1 MTQVPLKKPLTD
13 DELNGLAQ
21 AMNTKYKS
29 ALDGRL
35 FSAEAEQKD
44 DGVYVKVLLKNQDSS
59 FYYPVEARVKYK
71 HEELGVSEAAL
82 FLIDYIDTYFEEF
95 LISQEIYLPIDWADY
110 EYEAVDFQ
118 IKGQIF
124 NKKLDQ
130 MADELLGANSL

>member
-1 MTQVPLKKPLTD
+1 MTQTLLKKPLTD
-13 DELNGLAQ
+13 DELKELAK

-29 ALDGRL
+29 VLDGRL
-35 FSAEAEQKD
+35 FSLEAEHKD
-44 DGVYVKVLLKNQDSS
+44 DGVYVTVLLKNKDSS

-95 LISQEIYLPIDWADY
+95 LVSQEIYLPIDWADY

-118 IKGQIF
+118 IKGQIL

-130 MADELLGANSL
+130 LADELLGTSQL